1 MKKFLYSTYTK
12 FAAAA
17 LCVIFISAAMLG
29 AVDGFI
35 KFCED
40 DKSVYEFEASFEDSR
55 LVDTMLSGAEA
66 AVYNAYFNYAG
77 QSGEDTEK
85 TGGTA
90 LDKYLKNMLSSS
102 LYKADEVN
110 YYVSINDKV
119 YTNCGAKSA
128 KDLENTRFYR
138 YYSRDK
144 NGRVTREGTTDM
156 TYNRVLTESIS
167 DFVGDTDA
175 VTICANISDEYAQTL
190 EEAWNNQAEII
201 KDIFVK
207 TAVYVILIVLLL
219 IYLVCV
225 SGKSKD
231 GETHL
236 MWLDHIWTEVHLALM
251 VGAAVAAAAA
261 CAVLLDGY
269 QQSHFPAY
277 MLRAVTTASAA
288 AGGAVLIT
296 SGLSIVRKIKCRSF
310 IKTSIICRIVKWC
323 FGIFVKILRWIW
335 KKLKRCKDAAKIIVS
350 KKSSAM
356 SVAALLIY
364 TAVISVCGVLVLETG
379 GASVI
384 IGVMLFCVGAFVLA
398 NRGGD
403 IDKVRVGA
411 AEIRNGNLNY
421 KISEVKSSDIK
432 ALAEN
437 INEIGDGLN
446 KTAAA
451 KLKAERLK
459 TDLITNVSH
468 DLKTPLTSI
477 ISYTELLSKVEGLP
491 EEAKDYA
498 AVIAKK
504 SESLKNL
511 TQDLFE
517 VSKVQS
523 GNETFVTEKLDA
535 ALLIAQTLGERDN
548 EIQGSDLKFCVNTD
562 KDLFFIADGRKMSRV
577 MGNLID
583 NALKYAMK
591 GTRVFVQAFERENDV
606 VIEVKNVSAY
616 PMDFDAEE
624 ITGRFV
630 RGDKSRTNEGNGLGL
645 AIAKGYVEACGGSFD
660 IIIDGD
666 LFKALIRFERL

>member
-1 MKKFLYSTYTK
+1 M
-12 FAAAA
+12 
-17 LCVIFISAAMLG
+17 
-29 AVDGFI
+29 
-35 KFCED
+35 
-40 DKSVYEFEASFEDSR
+40 
-55 LVDTMLSGAEA
+55 
-66 AVYNAYFNYAG
+66 
-77 QSGEDTEK
+77 
-85 TGGTA
+85 
-90 LDKYLKNMLSSS
+90 
-102 LYKADEVN
+102 
-110 YYVSINDKV
+110 
-119 YTNCGAKSA
+119 
-128 KDLENTRFYR
+128 
-138 YYSRDK
+138 
-144 NGRVTREGTTDM
+144 
-156 TYNRVLTESIS
+156 
-167 DFVGDTDA
+167 
-175 VTICANISDEYAQTL
+175 
-190 EEAWNNQAEII
+190 
-201 KDIFVK
+201 
-207 TAVYVILIVLLL
+207 
-219 IYLVCV
+219 
-225 SGKSKD
+225 
-231 GETHL
+231 
-236 MWLDHIWTEVHLALM
+236 
-251 VGAAVAAAAA
+251 
-261 CAVLLDGY
+261 
-269 QQSHFPAY
+269 
-277 MLRAVTTASAA
+277 
-288 AGGAVLIT
+288 
-296 SGLSIVRKIKCRSF
+296 
-310 IKTSIICRIVKWC
+310 KWC

-335 KKLKRCKDAAKIIVS
+335 KNLKRCKDAVKMIVS

-364 TAVISVCGVLVLETG
+364 TAAISVCGVLVLETG

-477 ISYTELLSKVEGLP
+477 ISYTELLSKVDGLP

-630 RGDKSRTNEGNGLGL
+630 RGDKSRTNEGSGLGL

>member
-17 LCVIFISAAMLG
+17 LCVVFISAGMLG

-40 DKSVYEFEASFEDSR
+40 DRSVYAFENSFEDSR

-66 AVYNAYFNYAG
+66 AVYNAYLNYAE
-77 QSGEDTEK
+77 QSGGNKEK
-85 TGGTA
+85 TDGAA
-90 LDKYLKNMLSSS
+90 LDENLKIMLASP
-102 LYKADEVN
+102 LYEPNEVN
-110 YYVSINDKV
+110 YYVSVNDKV

-138 YYSRDK
+138 YFARDK
-144 NGRVTREGTTDM
+144 NGSVTREGTTAM
-156 TYNRVLTESIS
+156 TFNRVLTDGLPEFLSNT
-167 DFVGDTDA
+167 DTI
-175 VTICANISDEYAQTL
+175 TICANISDEYAARL
-190 EEAWNNQAEII
+190 EEEWNTQAEVI

-225 SGKSKD
+225 SGKNKD
-231 GETHL
+231 GETRL

-251 VGAAVAAAAA
+251 VGAAVAATAA

-269 QQSHFPAY
+269 QTSHYPTY

-296 SGLSIVRKIKCRSF
+296 SGLSIIRKIKCKSF
-310 IKTSIICRIVKWC
+310 IKTSIICRIIKWC

-335 KKLKRCKDAAKIIVS
+335 KKLKRCKDAVKIIVS
-350 KKSSAM
+350 KKTNVM
-356 SVAALLIY
+356 TVTVLLVYTAAIGICGMLVWESGAGLLI
-364 TAVISVCGVLVLETG
+364 GVVLFG
-379 GASVI
+379 IA
-384 IGVMLFCVGAFVLA
+384 AFVLA
-398 NRGGD
+398 HRGED
-403 IDKVRVGA
+403 IDKIRVGA
-411 AEIRNGNLNY
+411 AEIRNGNLDY
-421 KISEVKSSDIK
+421 KIPEVKSSDIK
-432 ALAEN
+432 VLAED

-477 ISYTELLSKVEGLP
+477 ISYTELLAKVDGLP

-523 GNETFVTEKLDA
+523 GNETFAEEKLDA

-548 EIQGSDLKFCVNTD
+548 EIKKSELDFRVDTD
-562 KDLFFIADGRKMSRV
+562 KDLFFTADGRKMSRV

-583 NALKYAMK
+583 NAVKYAMK
-591 GTRVFVQAFERENDV
+591 GTRVFVRAFGRGNDV
-606 VIEVKNVSAY
+606 VIEIKNVSAY

-645 AIAKGYVEACGGSFD
+645 AIAKGYAEACGGKFD
-660 IIIDGD
+660 VIIDGD
-666 LFKALIRFERL
+666 LFKVVICFKRM